1 MRAIGVICT
10 VSLLKEKDLHN
21 STSDHFVSAFYGGI
35 AALPAWVKGMD
46 EHGHVPSDIEQT
58 TIAYKDMQSALA
70 EFSADNVKETME
82 ELQPSSVLT
91 ENPINCPFT

>member
-1 MRAIGVICT
+1 
-10 VSLLKEKDLHN
+10 
-21 STSDHFVSAFYGGI
+21 
-35 AALPAWVKGMD
+35 MD

-82 ELQPSSVLT
+82 ELQPSSELT
-91 ENPINCPFT
+91 ENPINCRFT

>member
-1 MRAIGVICT
+1 
-10 VSLLKEKDLHN
+10 
-21 STSDHFVSAFYGGI
+21 
-35 AALPAWVKGMD
+35 MD
-46 EHGHVPSDIEQT
+46 EHGHVPSDIEKT

-91 ENPINCPFT
+91 ENPINCRFT